1 MSTKAFKQEKIEQMK
16 ENFAK
21 AKVAVVTEYR
31 GLTVEEIT
39 KLRRALQKENSDYM
53 VTKNTLAKVAA
64 KGTQFEVLEDVLKGP
79 VAIAFGYADEVA
91 PAKVLKKFI
100 KEAKKGQ
107 VIAAALDGKLL
118 DAKETEVLADLPSK
132 EELYA
137 KMLGCINSPAT
148 GIAGAVNA
156 VMSGLVRAL
165 DQVAKQKQ
173 A

>member
-64 KGTQFEVLEDVLKGP
+64 KGTQFEVLEEVLKGP
-79 VAIAFGYADEVA
+79 VAIAFGFADEVA

-100 KEAKKGQ
+100 K
-107 VIAAALDGKLL
+107 
-118 DAKETEVLADLPSK
+118 VL
-132 EELYA
+132 
-137 KMLGCINSPAT
+137 IF
-148 GIAGAVNA
+148 
-156 VMSGLVRAL
+156 
-165 DQVAKQKQ
+165 
-173 A
+173 